1 MGQIAEQYARGSSRE
16 TPAGGRGGIGDGSI
30 RSGEGRDQA
39 RLQLARAIEVEIIPR
54 LVLAGRAGQPEPQR
68 QREPLVLRPAP
79 EEVAEFSGIVLGQD
93 AGDAAAYVQGLQDRG
108 ATIETLFLDLLAPA
122 ARRLGE
128 LWSADLVDFVE
139 VTIGL
144 GRLQQVLREFTP
156 AFQRDA
162 VLRSR
167 SRRLLIVPTIG
178 EQHTFGLIMVA
189 EFFRRAGWGV
199 WRSFGPSSEL
209 VDVVRQEWFS
219 VVGFSAGSET
229 RLDALASE
237 IRAVRRASCNRAV
250 GVMVGGPVFVAH
262 PEFVPLVGA
271 DTMANDGRDAPR
283 QAEDL
288 IRLLARMG

>member
-1 MGQIAEQYARGSSRE
+1 VGQLLEQYARGTTNETSASRCNGLGE
-16 TPAGGRGGIGDGSI
+16 AAIRGE
-30 RSGEGRDQA
+30 EGRDQA

-54 LVLAGRAGQPEPQR
+54 LVLAGRAGEPAPR
-68 QREPLVLRPAP
+68 AREPLVLRPAA

-93 AGDAAAYVQGLQDRG
+93 ADGAMAYARAMQGRG
-108 ATIETLFLDLLAPA
+108 ATVETLFLDLLAPA

-128 LWSADLVDFVE
+128 LWTADLVDFVE

-162 VLRSR
+162 LLRSR
-167 SRRLLIVPTIG
+167 GRRLLMVPAIG
-178 EQHTFGLIMVA
+178 EQHTFGLTMVA
-189 EFFRRAGWGV
+189 EFFRRAGWVV
-199 WRSFGPSSEL
+199 WRSFGPSGEL
-209 VDVVRQEWFS
+209 VELVRQEWFS
-219 VVGFSAGSET
+219 VVGFSLGSET

-237 IRAVRRASCNRAV
+237 IRAVRRASCNRAI

-262 PEFVPLVGA
+262 PELVPQVGA
-271 DTMANDGRDAPR
+271 DATANDGRDAPR

>member
-1 MGQIAEQYARGSSRE
+1 VGQLAEQYARGSANE
-16 TPAGGRGGIGDGSI
+16 TPAARCRIGEAAMRREEIADP
-30 RSGEGRDQA
+30 A

-54 LVLAGRAGQPEPQR
+54 LVLAGRAGHVQHQAPES
-68 QREPLVLRPAP
+68 LLLRPAP
-79 EEVAEFSGIVLGQD
+79 EEVAEFSGIVLASEVGE
-93 AGDAAAYVQGLQDRG
+93 ATAYARSMQDRG
-108 ATIETLFLDLLAPA
+108 ASVETLFLDLLAPA

-128 LWSADLVDFVE
+128 LWTADLVDFVE
-139 VTIGL
+139 VTIAL
-144 GRLQQVLREFTP
+144 GRLHQVLREFTP

-162 VLRSR
+162 VLSGH

-178 EQHTFGLIMVA
+178 EQHTFGLVMVA
-189 EFFRRAGWGV
+189 EFFRRAGWVV

-209 VDVVRQEWFS
+209 VELVRREWFA
-219 VVGFSAGSET
+219 VIGFSAGSET

-250 GVMVGGPVFVAH
+250 GVMVGGPVFVAS
-262 PEFVPLVGA
+262 PELVPLVGA
-271 DTMANDGRDAPR
+271 DATANDGRSAPR